1 MCPSKETQ
9 RESRIL
15 RGFVCC
21 RVKKHSVNHVFYE
34 GLCAHLSGMLSLVSS
49 PKIAPGQYSFHMKI
63 TIFWPGWGGAQ
74 EAPQEGKCTKRS
86 PWKSFLATRICCK
99 KRGLDDAPA
108 QNPVFLRVF
117 SCPCFQNP
125 IFCML
130 FEKIYSPG
138 GDPGGPWQDQIRP
151 ERLQKHRVLKTC

>member
-1 MCPSKETQ
+1 MRVCVVQSKETQ

-15 RGFVCC
+15 RGFV
-21 RVKKHSVNHVFYE
+21 
-34 GLCAHLSGMLSLVSS
+34 AHLSGMLILVSS

-63 TIFWPGWGGAQ
+63 TVFWPGWGGAQ
-74 EAPQEGKCTKRS
+74 EAPQEGKCTKTS

-99 KRGLDDAPA
+99 NEVWTIPLCRTLCFYVP
-108 QNPVFLRVF
+108 F

-138 GDPGGPWQDQIRP
+138 GDPGGPWQDHIRP